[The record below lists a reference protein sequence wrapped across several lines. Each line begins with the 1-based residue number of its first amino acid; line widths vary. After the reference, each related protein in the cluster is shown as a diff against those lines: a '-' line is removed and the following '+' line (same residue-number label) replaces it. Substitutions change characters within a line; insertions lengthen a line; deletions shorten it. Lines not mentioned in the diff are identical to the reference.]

1 MPFTTEH
8 RHQIRYDGQHCKE
21 CTDAHFAALVAA
33 DRSEEAGRKN
43 RKYAELLQEIRIA
56 QGGSQLVLAYLMS
69 LAFTNRFPQV
79 GHLERAFYLVAL
91 MLAVAATALLVAPT
105 FIRNFTFRHR
115 SEAEIADHAARCVQL
130 GMAMLMLSIIGAV
143 LFTLYAVFRLSFAL
157 TLAVATLVWFVAWWY
172 LIPLWVR
179 SGRFDGRGADGA
191 RVGRSGKG
199 RRRR

>member
-1 MPFTTEH
+1 MPNTAPH
-8 RHQIRYDGQHCKE
+8 RHLIRYDGQHCKE
-21 CTDAHFAALVAA
+21 CTDAHFAALIAA
-33 DRSEEAGRKN
+33 DRSQDAGRKN

-115 SEAEIADHAARCVQL
+115 SEDEIANHAARCVQL
-130 GMAMLMLSIIGAV
+130 GMGMLMLSIIAAL
-143 LFTLYAVFRLSFAL
+143 LFTLYAVFKLSFAV
-157 TLAVATLVWFVAWWY
+157 TVAVVTLVWFVAWWY

-179 SGRFDGRGADGA
+179 SGRFDGPDAQ
-191 RVGRSGKG
+191 RVKSGGKG

>member
-1 MPFTTEH
+1 MPNTAEH
-8 RHQIRYDGQHCKE
+8 RHHIRYDGQHCKE
-21 CTDAHFAALVAA
+21 CTDAHFAALVAV

-130 GMAMLMLSIIGAV
+130 GMAMLMLSIIAAL
-143 LFTLYAVFRLSFAL
+143 LFTLYAVFKLSFAVTVAL
-157 TLAVATLVWFVAWWY
+157 VTLAWFVSWWY
-172 LIPLWVR
+172 LIPLWMR
-179 SGRFDGRGADGA
+179 SGRFDGPDGP
-191 RVGRSGKG
+191 RVARSGKG